1 MKFGFVTC
9 VKLGLS
15 CMEELYR
22 AGGKLHLIITLP
34 DGKNTKKSGRIYVDD
49 FASAHG
55 ISVIKAN
62 HVNDAEVINALK
74 EFRIDWLFII
84 GWSQIA
90 SADVLNAVNQG
101 CIGAHPTLLP
111 QGRGRAAI
119 PWAILKGL
127 TKTGV
132 TFFKLDEGV
141 DTGSIVG
148 VKEILIDEEET
159 STSLYNKVD
168 KAHTAL
174 FNQVY
179 FQILSNSLSLR
190 EQDNRLATYWPGRTP
205 QDGQILAQMLPDT
218 VHTLVRA
225 TTRPYPGAFYIFE
238 GKKIIVWS
246 GVPCATR
253 QKKPG
258 SFEIV
263 LDEGYYYAIDF
274 EITLLNGE
282 A

>member
-1 MKFGFVTC
+1 
-9 VKLGLS
+9 
-15 CMEELYR
+15 MEELYS

-34 DGKNTKKSGRIYVDD
+34 DDKSPKKSGRIYVDT
-49 FASAHG
+49 FASLHG
-55 ISVIKAN
+55 IPVIKAN
-62 HVNDAEVINALK
+62 HVNDPEVTKALK
-74 EFRIDWLFII
+74 DFNIDWLFII

-90 SADVLNAVNQG
+90 SANVLNAVNQG

-148 VKEILIDEEET
+148 VQEILVDNQET
-159 STSLYNKVD
+159 ATSLYEKVNM
-168 KAHTAL
+168 AHTVL

-179 FQILSNSLSLR
+179 FQILSSSLTFM
-190 EQDNRLATYWPGRTP
+190 EQDNSRATYWPGRTP
-205 QDGQILAQMLPDT
+205 KDGQILPQMKPED

-225 TTRPYPGAFYIFE
+225 TTRPYPGAFYVS
-238 GKKIIVWS
+238 GDKKIIVWN
-246 GVPCATR
+246 GVPSLIR
-253 QKKPG
+253 QEKPEA
-258 SFEIV
+258 FEIT
-263 LDEGYYYAIDF
+263 LEEGYYYAIDF
-274 EITLLNGE
+274 EITLVNGE
-282 A
+282 T